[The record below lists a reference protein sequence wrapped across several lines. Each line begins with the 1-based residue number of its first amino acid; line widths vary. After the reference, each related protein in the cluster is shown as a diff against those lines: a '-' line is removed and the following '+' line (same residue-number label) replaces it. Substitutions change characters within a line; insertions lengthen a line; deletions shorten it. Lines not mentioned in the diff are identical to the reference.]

1 MNQIEKSTLYIVSTP
16 IGNLGD
22 ITYRAVEV
30 LKGVDVIA
38 CEDTRHSKK
47 LLTHYEI
54 KNRVIAYHSYN
65 EENSANGIISLLNSG
80 NSVALVSDGGTPCIS
95 DPGVFLVKKCIESGI
110 NVIPIPGASALLSAL
125 VSSGFRTDKFSFIGF
140 LSPKS
145 GKRKN
150 QLTESKNFE
159 GTIVLYESPYRI
171 LKLIEDVCEVF
182 PDKNICV
189 IKELTKINEK
199 KTFGAPKETL
209 EILTKEKILGEFVLL
224 IANY

>member
-47 LLTHYEI
+47 LLTHYGI

-95 DPGVFLVKKCIESGI
+95 DPGVLLVKKCLESGI
-110 NVIPIPGASALLSAL
+110 
-125 VSSGFRTDKFSFIGF
+125 
-140 LSPKS
+140 
-145 GKRKN
+145 
-150 QLTESKNFE
+150 
-159 GTIVLYESPYRI
+159 
-171 LKLIEDVCEVF
+171 
-182 PDKNICV
+182 
-189 IKELTKINEK
+189 
-199 KTFGAPKETL
+199 
-209 EILTKEKILGEFVLL
+209 
-224 IANY
+224 